1 MARVSTGRRRRTGP
15 TIPVVRSA
23 LGPREDQYAVLAAW
37 VKEVASPTDGLLDIG
52 AGDGDDEYSSLIR
65 PLVAHFAGVD
75 PDSRSQQNPA
85 LDDWHPMTI
94 ETFATRLTSG
104 APGDGVSEPPA
115 PFDLALAIYV
125 AEHIDDP
132 VAFLRGARS
141 CLKSGGS
148 LFVITPN
155 LAHYFGAAAK
165 TAMAL
170 RIDDRLLE
178 ALRRRQDRRERSGRA
193 HPQCPDQRHHHQ
205 HALGDPAGHAAHFPM
220 SYNMNTVRA
229 LGLAA
234 EAAGFTALEVRHL
247 ENPAVFETYFSGRL
261 RAIPRGYAR
270 VVHSLQV
277 PGAFGTLIC
286 RLVN

>member
-1 MARVSTGRRRRTGP
+1 MARVSTGRRRRAGP

-37 VKEVASPTDGLLDIG
+37 VKEVASPTDELLDIG

-65 PLVAHFAGVD
+65 PLVARFAGVD
-75 PDSRSQQNPA
+75 PDSRSQQNLA
-85 LDDWHPMTI
+85 LDDWHPTTI
-94 ETFATRLTSG
+94 ETFATQLRTG
-104 APGDGVSEPPA
+104 APGAGGSEAPA

-125 AEHIDDP
+125 AEHVDDP
-132 VAFLRGARS
+132 VAFLRAARS

-178 ALRRRQDRRERSGRA
+178 ALRRRQAQRGHSGRQHHA
-193 HPQCPDQRHHHQ
+193 HHQ
-205 HALGDPAGHAAHFPM
+205 HDLGDPAGRAAHFPM
-220 SYNMNTVRA
+220 SYKMNTVRA

-234 EAAGFTALEVRHL
+234 ETAGFTALEVRHL
-247 ENPAVFETYFSGRL
+247 ENSAVFETYFPGRL
-261 RAIPRGYAR
+261 SVIPRGYAR
-270 VVHSLQV
+270 VVHSLRV
-277 PGAFGTLIC
+277 TAAFGTLIC